1 MHSSWDATSTGAVA
15 LIATK
20 YYPGDVRAKERSHLP
35 KVLAS
40 VVLAVVLFGV
50 FLWTAPLGQV
60 ATALTSVKVVWVLAS
75 VAVALGTYAIRA
87 LRWGLILRPVG
98 RAGTG
103 NLLGCTAAGFAT
115 STILPARAGEIVRPL
130 LLTARTGLPAAG
142 TLASI
147 LTERLLDGASVL
159 VLFAGGVLFA
169 HSSLN
174 PGSLTLLRDAAMLT
188 TAGLA
193 AAVALVYLLLSHRA
207 GTVSRLAA
215 LAPARFRTRVESFLH
230 HLLDGLEVLR
240 SPLRLAEIAVW
251 SLGLWVVIAWQ
262 LVLLAKAFDLPMNLG
277 QAFVVLAVAVIGLA
291 VPAPAGVGGFH
302 WAIRVGLT
310 HFMSVGVPT
319 ATAFA
324 LLHHAICFFP
334 ITVLGLAYLAG
345 VGLSLG
351 RVRQLEAGAEPS
363 AEAS

>member
-1 MHSSWDATSTGAVA
+1 
-15 LIATK
+15 
-20 YYPGDVRAKERSHLP
+20 VRGKNGGHLW

-40 VVLAVVLFGV
+40 IALAVVLFAV
-50 FLWTAPLGQV
+50 FLWTAPLGEV
-60 ATALTSVKVVWVLAS
+60 GAALNRVKVIWVLAS
-75 VAVALGTYAIRA
+75 VGMALVTYTIRA

-98 RAGTG
+98 RAGTA

-159 VLFAGGVLFA
+159 VLFAAGVVFA
-169 HSSLN
+169 PSSLN
-174 PGSLTLLRDAAMLT
+174 PGSLSLLRDAAMLT

-193 AAVALVYLLLSHRA
+193 VAIGVVVLLLRHRA
-207 GTVSRLAA
+207 GTVSRLASI
-215 LAPARFRTRVESFLH
+215 APARFRTRVESFLN

-240 SPLRLAEIAVW
+240 SPLRLAEIAIW
-251 SLGLWVVIAWQ
+251 SLGLWVVIGWQ

-277 QAFVVLAVAVIGLA
+277 QSFVVVAVAVIGLA

-310 HFMSVGVPT
+310 QFMSVGVPT
-319 ATAFA
+319 ATAYA

-334 ITVLGLAYLAG
+334 ITVLGLGYLAG

-351 RVRQLEAGAEPS
+351 RVRALQSDAAPDVEAL
-363 AEAS
+363 